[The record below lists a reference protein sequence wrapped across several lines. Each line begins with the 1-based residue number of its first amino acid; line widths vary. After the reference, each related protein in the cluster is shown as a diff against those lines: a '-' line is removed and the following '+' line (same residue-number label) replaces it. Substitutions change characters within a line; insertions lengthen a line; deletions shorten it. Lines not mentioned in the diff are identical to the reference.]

1 MKILNASF
9 QKASSNP
16 ASLLNA
22 RIPCIALAGRSNV
35 GKSTL
40 INRLVNSKK
49 LARTSNTPGCT
60 RDFNL
65 YELNYENEAGK
76 KRAVH
81 LLDMPGFG
89 YAKVSQ
95 KDRRLLKRKIA
106 DFLEEAE
113 GLNALCILNDVR
125 RMPEEEEL
133 GLRDLAF
140 EAGIAVFVILT
151 KADKIKKNEI
161 KKQSTLIAKAYGL
174 EATDLILSGTSHDLS
189 DFWSLVINH

>member
-9 QKASSNP
+9 RKASSNP
-16 ASLLNA
+16 ASLLDA
-22 RIPCIALAGRSNV
+22 RTRCIALAGRSNV

-60 RDFNL
+60 RYFNL
-65 YELNYENEAGK
+65 YEINYENEKGLR
-76 KRAVH
+76 KRIY

-95 KDRRLLKRKIA
+95 KDRHLLKRKIA

-113 GLNALCILNDVR
+113 GLDALCILNDIR

-151 KADKIKKNEI
+151 KTDKIRKNEV

-174 EATDLILSGTSHDLS
+174 EATDLILSGASHDLS
-189 DFWSLVINH
+189 DFWNVVIAH